1 MSGFSSFLKQKAAAA
16 LAPSATPTP
25 PAAAGAPAAPV
36 AASSKF
42 SVPSFSGFSLP
53 GITLPSIGLGLIPTG
68 IDSTHNNTPFPT
80 LPIYPKV
87 AGTDNPNYTV
97 EHASLIGAMHFPKTW
112 AGGLNKKPVIL
123 VPGTGAYG
131 GTNFRNNF
139 TKLLTDTS
147 WADPMWLNIP
157 GAMCD
162 ESPKN
167 AEYVAYAIN
176 YVGLG
181 TGKPVTLIAWS
192 QGNLACQWSLKYWPN
207 TRQLVN
213 NLISISAD
221 FHGTL
226 TAYFPLPNSPAI
238 LSQQYTSNFI
248 NTLRANGGDSAY
260 VPTTSIYSSVLDE
273 IVQPQ
278 AGDGASAFMKDAR
291 GVGVLNVDLQQTC
304 PLTPAGLLY
313 GHAGVLYNAVA
324 WALAKDAIQNGGP
337 GRLDRIDLPTVSM
350 QPWAPGLTLLDV
362 DMTLGLIPVAGANI
376 VKFFPKYIVE
386 AALPAYVA
394 VEAATVPPAAPLT
407 AEQQAIVAQSKA
419 QAGDTAQPAVIDPN
433 LTAAAAL
440 GQSAAAVPPVAAA
453 TS

>member
-16 LAPSATPTP
+16 MAPTATPT
-25 PAAAGAPAAPV
+25 APATTGTPV

-42 SVPSFSGFSLP
+42 SIPGFSLP

-68 IDSTHNNTPFPT
+68 IDSTHNNTPMPT
-80 LPIYPKV
+80 MAIYPKI
-87 AGTDNPNYTV
+87 ATTEDPNYTV
-97 EHASLIGAMHFPKTW
+97 EHASLVGAMHFPKTW
-112 AGGLNKKPVIL
+112 AGGLNKTPVIL

-139 TKLLTDTS
+139 TKLLSDTN

-167 AEYVAYAIN
+167 AEYVAYAIS
-176 YVGLG
+176 YIGAG

-192 QGNLACQWSLKYWPN
+192 QGNLACQWALKYWPN
-207 TRQLVN
+207 TRKLAN

-238 LSQQYTSNFI
+238 LNQQYTSNFI
-248 NTLRANGGDSAY
+248 RTLRANGGDSAY
-260 VPTTSIYSSVLDE
+260 IPTTSIYSSVLDE

-278 AGDGASAFMKDAR
+278 AGDGASAYMRDDR
-291 GVGVLNVDLQQTC
+291 NVGVLNVDLQQTC

-324 WALAKDAIQNGGP
+324 WALAKDAILHGGP
-337 GRLDRIDLPTVSM
+337 GRLDRIDLPSVSM

-376 VKFFPKYIVE
+376 VKFFPKYIME
-386 AALPAYVA
+386 AGLPAYVA
-394 VEAATVPPAAPLT
+394 AEAAALPPAAPLT
-407 AEQQAIVAQSKA
+407 PEQQAIVAQSKA
-419 QAGDTAQPAVIDPN
+419 QAGDTAQPAVVDPS

-440 GQSAAAVPPVAAA
+440 AQSSAAQPPVAGA